1 MKRSVITRIIFKT
14 HRPTQL
20 LAAMLGCLVG
30 FLLVVVSV
38 QTYLNFQQLLNDKS
52 QTIGSQYLV
61 LNKSVSISNTLD
73 MSKSAFSSKQIDD
86 VRTHPSVVRVSTF
99 TPNQFEAIA
108 FLELKTGDGSVAS
121 LKTDLF
127 MESVEDGFIDV
138 QTNDWGW
145 SPSTTTVP
153 VILPTDFINLYN
165 FTYAPARGLPQISR
179 ATAELF
185 SFKIIL
191 SDAAGPVTYT
201 GKIAGFSNRIT
212 SMIVPSSFMQYANTR
227 FAAPQGS
234 GSATYRLIAEVRPKQ
249 MAAFQDFLKE
259 KGYETNEELLRSA
272 KFSGLLQAILS
283 IVFLLGAVMIVN
295 AFVGFILYLQLTIAR
310 SKYELETLLR
320 LGYRHRSL
328 TRWYANGIGGILIL
342 VGGTAFGALIYV
354 QREMQQFLDTM
365 GFTVSSSI
373 DGFSW
378 LTGGGLMAV
387 LYALFLISVRRQ
399 IYSLALPR

>member
-1 MKRSVITRIIFKT
+1 MKRSVITSIIFKT

-38 QTYLNFQQLLNDKS
+38 QTYLNFQQLLNDKT

-73 MSKSAFSSKQIDD
+73 MSKSAFSSKQIED

-138 QTNDWGW
+138 QTKDWGW
-145 SPSTTTVP
+145 MPSTATVP

-191 SDAAGPVTYT
+191 SDASGPVTYT

-227 FAAPQGS
+227 FTAPQGS
-234 GSATYRLIAEVRPKQ
+234 GSAVYRLIAEVRPKQ
-249 MAAFQDFLKE
+249 MASFQDFLKE

-328 TRWYANGIGGILIL
+328 TRWYANGIGSILIL
-342 VGGTAFGALIYV
+342 VGGTAFAALIYI
-354 QREMQQFLDTM
+354 QQEMQQFLDTM
-365 GFTVSSSI
+365 GFSVSSSI
-373 DGFSW
+373 DGISW
-378 LTGGGLMAV
+378 LTGTGLMVV
-387 LYALFLISVRRQ
+387 LYGLFLISVRRQ
-399 IYSLALPR
+399 IYGLALPR